1 MERKA
6 TFLPREASQLRPS
19 GWSFC
24 PFLIPNCIS
33 SAWMSWLSILFMLNQ
48 SRRNK
53 KPKEQNNGKERM
65 VNKCHYSPCESKLT
79 KTFQSEFSM
88 CLNLSQNFQ
97 FNLHIDFTYLLF
109 RSKEGK
115 KQKSNSH
122 PYAVLSLFSNVSI
135 LDHRDAPVI
144 T

>member
-1 MERKA
+1 
-6 TFLPREASQLRPS
+6 
-19 GWSFC
+19 
-24 PFLIPNCIS
+24 
-33 SAWMSWLSILFMLNQ
+33 MSWLSILFMLNQ

-79 KTFQSEFSM
+79 QTFQSEFSI

-109 RSKEGK
+109 RSKEIIYLCQK
-115 KQKSNSH
+115 KKKRSEIPRHTRKAKKHTTALRQWWELCRAGSH
-122 PYAVLSLFSNVSI
+122 NPLEKQCGSSL
-135 LDHRDAPVI
+135 LW
-144 T
+144 